1 MNTVSSRKQIVVIG
15 AGFAGL
21 TFCQSAAGLDA
32 DITLI
37 DRQNHHLFQP
47 LLYQVAT
54 SGLSAPEIAQPIRR
68 ILARQKNVR
77 VLLDEV
83 TQLDLKAKTV
93 TLKNSRE
100 EPLSYDY
107 LILAMGART
116 SYYGNPE
123 WERFA
128 PGLKSLDDARLIRH
142 NVLLA
147 FEKAEADPDPVA
159 RQRYMTIVVVGGGP
173 TGVELAGSFAELS
186 RQVLHREFRLIDP
199 SAARV
204 ILLEAS
210 PRILGAFDPSLSEKG
225 EKQLRSLGV
234 DVRTNQKILSVE
246 PGKITTEAG
255 VIEAANIVW
264 GAGIAASPLC
274 RQLGIPLGRGD
285 RVEVAP
291 DLSVPGHPEVFALG
305 DIVSLKD
312 KNGKIVP
319 GVSPAAMQ
327 MGRHAARLIRDELKR
342 QAAPGSVSRAA
353 FAYLDKG
360 SMATIGRSRAVAQ
373 VGKLKFSGMVAWQM
387 WLFVHL
393 LFLIG
398 FRNKLAVLLQWF
410 YGYVTF
416 RRGARLITGRD
427 KTFIVK

>member
-1 MNTVSSRKQIVVIG
+1 MSQTSSRKQIVVIG

-21 TFCQSAAGLDA
+21 TFCQSCSGLDA

-83 TQLDLKAKTV
+83 TQLDLTAKTV
-93 TLKNSRE
+93 TLKNSAQA
-100 EPLSYDY
+100 PLSYDY

-116 SYYGNPE
+116 SYYANPE
-123 WERFA
+123 WEQFA

-142 NVLLA
+142 SVLLA
-147 FEKAEADPDPVA
+147 FEKAEGNPDPVA

-173 TGVELAGSFAELS
+173 TGVELAGSFAELT
-186 RQVLHREFRLIDP
+186 RQVLRREFRSIDP

-204 ILLEAS
+204 ILLEAG

-234 DVRTNQKILSVE
+234 DVRTQQKILSVE
-246 PGKITTEAG
+246 SGRITTTEG
-255 VIEAANIVW
+255 SIEAANIVW

-274 RQLGIPLGRGD
+274 RQLGVPLGRGD

-291 DLSVPGHPEVFALG
+291 DLSVPGRPEVFALG
-305 DIVSLKD
+305 DIASLKD
-312 KNGKIVP
+312 KNGRIVP

-327 MGRHAARLIRDELKR
+327 MGRHAARLIRAELRR
-342 QAAPGSVSRAA
+342 QVAPGSQPRAA
-353 FAYLDKG
+353 FAYFDKG

-373 VGKLKFSGMVAWQM
+373 MGRLKFSGMIAWQM

-410 YGYVTF
+410 YAYITF

-427 KTFIVK
+427 KTFVVK

>member
-1 MNTVSSRKQIVVIG
+1 MNKVSSRKQIVVIG

-21 TFCQSAAGLDA
+21 TFCQSASGLDA

-83 TQLDLKAKTV
+83 TQLDLNAKTV
-93 TLKNSRE
+93 TLKNSRQA
-100 EPLSYDY
+100 PLSYDY
-107 LILAMGART
+107 LVLAMGART

-123 WERFA
+123 WEQFA

-147 FEKAEADPDPVA
+147 FEKAECDPDPAA

-173 TGVELAGSFAELS
+173 TGVELAGSFAELT
-186 RQVLHREFRLIDP
+186 RQVLRREFRLIDP

-234 DVRTNQKILSVE
+234 DVRTNQKILSIE
-246 PGKITTEAG
+246 PGKITTAEG

-285 RVEVAP
+285 RIEVAP

-327 MGRHAARLIRDELKR
+327 MGRHAARLIRDELR
-342 QAAPGSVSRAA
+342 QQVAPGSVRRAA
-353 FAYLDKG
+353 FAYFDKG

-373 VGKLKFSGMVAWQM
+373 AGRLKFSGMIAWQM

-410 YGYVTF
+410 YAYVTF

-427 KTFIVK
+427 KTFVIK

>member
-1 MNTVSSRKQIVVIG
+1 MENSSARKHIVVIG

-21 TFCQSAAGLDA
+21 TFCQRCAGLAA

-54 SGLSAPEIAQPIRR
+54 SGLSAPEIAQPIRH
-68 ILARQKNVR
+68 ILATQKNVQ

-83 TQLDLKAKTV
+83 SQINLAAREI
-93 TLKNSRE
+93 TLKNSAAK
-100 EPLSYDY
+100 PVAYDY
-107 LILAMGART
+107 LVLAMGAKT
-116 SYYGNPE
+116 AYYGHPE
-123 WERFA
+123 WEQFA

-147 FEKAEADPDPVA
+147 FEKAEGNPDPA
-159 RQRYMTIVVVGGGP
+159 TRQRYMTIVVVGGGP
-173 TGVELAGSFAELS
+173 TGVELAGSFAELAKQAL
-186 RQVLHREFRLIDP
+186 RKEFRSIDP

-204 ILLEAS
+204 ILLEAG
-210 PRILGAFDPSLSEKG
+210 PRILGPFDPSLSEKG
-225 EKQLRSLGV
+225 VAQLQSLGV
-234 DVRTNQKILSVE
+234 EVRTNQKILAIE
-246 PGKITTEAG
+246 QGKITTAEGA
-255 VIEAANIVW
+255 IEAANIIW
-264 GAGIAASPLC
+264 GAGVEASPLC
-274 RQLGIPLGRGD
+274 KQLGIPLGRGD
-285 RVEVAP
+285 RIAVEP
-291 DLSVPGHPEVFALG
+291 DLSLPGHPEVFALG
-305 DIVSLKD
+305 DLVSLKD
-312 KNGKIVP
+312 AKGKIVP

-327 MGRHAARLIRDELKR
+327 MGKHAARLIAGEIRHHVLPGT
-342 QAAPGSVSRAA
+342 AARAP
-353 FAYLDKG
+353 FVYFDKG

-373 VGKLKFSGMVAWQM
+373 MGKLKFSGMLAWQM

-410 YGYVTF
+410 YGYITF

-427 KTFIVK
+427 KTFVIK